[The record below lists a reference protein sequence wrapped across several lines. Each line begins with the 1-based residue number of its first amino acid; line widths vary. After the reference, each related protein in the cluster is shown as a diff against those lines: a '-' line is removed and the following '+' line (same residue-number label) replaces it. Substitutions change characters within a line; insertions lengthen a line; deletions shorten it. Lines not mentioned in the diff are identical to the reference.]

1 MAFFEDGSPP
11 GGPAEGA
18 AEAGLRRT
26 PAADQAVYDSVVR
39 MSKRVEPAP
48 SMTDQVYAVLHEAIT
63 SGEYPAGY
71 RLRIRDLAAEVGTS
85 VMPVREAIRR
95 LEEAG
100 FAERVPHKGSVVK
113 GQHLDELLHI
123 YDTRQILEVEA
134 ARRGAARITE
144 ADVARMREEYDLMR
158 RAISERAVVPYLDH
172 DEALLTILYEAAGN
186 PVLLNTIR
194 TLWQHCRAYKIVGAR
209 AYLDTPGDDAL
220 WRYQEDLL
228 KAAHAHDAEAAAAIN
243 TESLANATDR
253 IKAHLV

>member
-1 MAFFEDGSPP
+1 
-11 GGPAEGA
+11 
-18 AEAGLRRT
+18 
-26 PAADQAVYDSVVR
+26 

-113 GQHLDELLHI
+113 GQHLAELLHI
-123 YDTRQILEVEA
+123 YDTRQILEVAA
-134 ARRGAARITE
+134 ARRGAERIGE
-144 ADVARMREEYDLMR
+144 ADVARMREEFELMR
-158 RAISERAVVPYLDH
+158 RAITEGAVVPYLDH

-209 AYLDTPGDDAL
+209 ASLDARDDDAL
-220 WRYQEDLL
+220 WRYQEQLL

-243 TESLANATDR
+243 NESLANATDR
-253 IKAHLV
+253 IKAQLVSR

>member
-1 MAFFEDGSPP
+1 
-11 GGPAEGA
+11 
-18 AEAGLRRT
+18 
-26 PAADQAVYDSVVR
+26 
-39 MSKRVEPAP
+39 MSKRVEPSP
-48 SMTDQVYAVLHEAIT
+48 SLTDRVYAVLHEAIT

-71 RLRIRDLAAEVGTS
+71 RLRIRDLAEEVGTS

-113 GQHLDELLHI
+113 GQHLAELLHI

-134 ARRGAARITE
+134 ARRGAARIGE
-144 ADVARMREEYDLMR
+144 ADVARMREEFELMR
-158 RAISERAVVPYLDH
+158 GAIAEGAVVPYLDH

-186 PVLLNTIR
+186 PVLVNTVR

-209 AYLDTPGDDAL
+209 ASLDTPGDDTL
-220 WRYQEDLL
+220 WRYQELLL
-228 KAAHAHDAEAAAAIN
+228 KAAQAQDAEAAAAIN

-253 IKAHLV
+253 IKAQLVSR

>member
-1 MAFFEDGSPP
+1 
-11 GGPAEGA
+11 
-18 AEAGLRRT
+18 
-26 PAADQAVYDSVVR
+26 
-39 MSKRVEPAP
+39 MSKRVEP
-48 SMTDQVYAVLHEAIT
+48 SISLTDRVYAVLHEAIT

-100 FAERVPHKGSVVK
+100 FAERVPNRGSVVK
-113 GQHLDELLHI
+113 GQDPTELLHI

-134 ARRGAARITE
+134 ARRGAAQIGE
-144 ADVARMREEYDLMR
+144 AEVGRMREEFELMR
-158 RAISERAVVPYLDH
+158 RAIDEGAVVAYLDH
-172 DEALLTILYEAAGN
+172 DEALLAILYEAAGN

-209 AYLDTPGDDAL
+209 ASLDKPGDDSL
-220 WRYQEDLL
+220 WRYQEQLL
-228 KAAHAHDAEAAAAIN
+228 TAAHARDAEAAATIN

-253 IKAHLV
+253 IKAQLVSR

>member
-1 MAFFEDGSPP
+1 
-11 GGPAEGA
+11 
-18 AEAGLRRT
+18 
-26 PAADQAVYDSVVR
+26 

-134 ARRGAARITE
+134 ARRGAARIAE

-158 RAISERAVVPYLDH
+158 RAITERAVVPYLDH

-209 AYLDTPGDDAL
+209 AYLDAPGDDAL

-228 KAAHAHDAEAAAAIN
+228 KAVHAHDAQAAAAIS

-253 IKAHLV
+253 IKAQLV